1 MNFTIK
7 IKPLLFSIVCLF
19 INFAFCNEE
28 HCKVKNGEDSTSCE
42 KLTEKVIRDGVTIYP
57 SLTGLKQ
64 DDPILLEAIKNV
76 VIIHPD
82 KKPLNLTYSASMKHL
97 NGQVSILPS
106 FYEQFFVHKCFWS
119 FFVITNWFC
128 NVSSKEYRSKKCWKM
143 LVKFIT
149 GVNFI
154 NSYELIF
161 FVKGFCKA
169 FMCWQFSF
177 SLFHGK
183 NIGAKSAQ
191 KLLVK
196 FYQHST
202 SCFFMR
208 LCFSTL

>member
-64 DDPILLEAIKNV
+64 DDPVLIEAIKNV

-106 FYEQFFVHKCFWS
+106 SYEQFLYTSVF
-119 FFVITNWFC
+119 
-128 NVSSKEYRSKKCWKM
+128 E
-143 LVKFIT
+143 
-149 GVNFI
+149 
-154 NSYELIF
+154 
-161 FVKGFCKA
+161 A
-169 FMCWQFSF
+169 F
-177 SLFHGK
+177 L
-183 NIGAKSAQ
+183 
-191 KLLVK
+191 
-196 FYQHST
+196 
-202 SCFFMR
+202 
-208 LCFSTL
+208 